1 MDSIMHILDLIGTAV
16 FSITGALVAG
26 RNRMD
31 TFGVVILGCV
41 TAVGGGTLRDVVLGR
56 NPVFWVSSPHYLTI
70 AALAAI
76 GTFVVAHRWR
86 LPEMAIAYADAVG
99 LAVFTV
105 IGFQT
110 SFQTTGSF
118 GISIIMGMTT
128 GVVGGIIR
136 DVLAGEIPLIFHK
149 EIYASASLA
158 GAALLALFHPPSVAR
173 ESRHP
178 TLHPDLAG
186 HPACGP
192 ALESD
197 PTGLPSKKPETITY
211 TAPPIFHT
219 WASMKSEY
227 FNKPL

>member
-1 MDSIMHILDLIGTAV
+1 MHILDLIGTAV
-16 FSITGALVAG
+16 FAITGALVAG
-26 RNRMD
+26 RKRMD

-56 NPVFWVSSPHYLTI
+56 SPVFWVSSPHYLAI

-128 GVVGGIIR
+128 GVVGGIVR

-158 GAALLALFHPPSVAR
+158 GAALLALSTRLHWPASLAILLSILTSLGIR
-173 ESRHP
+173 LAALHWNL
-178 TLHPDLAG
+178 TL
-186 HPACGP
+186 
-192 ALESD
+192 
-197 PTGLPSKKPETITY
+197 
-211 TAPPIFHT
+211 PIFPP
-219 WASMKSEY
+219 K
-227 FNKPL
+227 NQRP

>member
-26 RNRMD
+26 RKRMD

-158 GAALLALFHPPSVAR
+158 GAALLALSTRLQWPASLAILLSILTSLGIRLAALHWNLTLPVFPPKNQR
-173 ESRHP
+173 P
-178 TLHPDLAG
+178 
-186 HPACGP
+186 
-192 ALESD
+192 
-197 PTGLPSKKPETITY
+197 
-211 TAPPIFHT
+211 
-219 WASMKSEY
+219 
-227 FNKPL
+227 